1 MEIKLKKA
9 YENKKEDLK
18 ARLEEFK
25 RIKEDDKYYEFIFC
39 MLTPQSKAQKCWEAI
54 QEIKKLNR
62 KDKLSINNIL
72 KTRTR
77 FHNNKTRY
85 ILESEKIWS
94 EVKSKLNNT
103 NKKEIRNWIA
113 ENISGLGLKEAGHF
127 LRNIGHS
134 NNEIAILDRHILR
147 NLKKANLIEDEKIK
161 SKKDYFK
168 IEDIFL
174 NYAKTL
180 NIPADELDLLFWSQ
194 ENGEIFK

>member
-1 MEIKLKKA
+1 MEIELKKS
-9 YENKKEDLK
+9 YENKKFEIRK
-18 ARLEEFK
+18 RLENFRK
-25 RIKEDDKYYEFIFC
+25 ISNDDKYYEFIFC

-54 QEIKKLNR
+54 QEIKKIKN
-62 KDKLSINNIL
+62 KTSKNIKNIL

-85 ILESEKIWS
+85 ILESEKIWP
-94 EVKSKLNNT
+94 EVKLKLNNL

-113 ENISGLGLKEAGHF
+113 ENVYGIGLKEAGHF

-147 NLKKANLIEDEKIK
+147 NLKKAKLIEEEKIK

-174 NYAKTL
+174 SYAKSI